1 MNIVEEEAKKFY
13 DRGFINNGK
22 INNLENLKS
31 TLVSK
36 LYNFNRERD
45 KLDFLKILKVTC
57 SNDIEKHMK
66 NCNGCGYD
74 KERKIAIFA
83 IDQEIDDINKYYVFE
98 SKKEEEFTIEEETK
112 LHNKLNKII
121 DDLEKQHFGQQII
134 FDEIEELKNHF
145 NLGKKNW
152 FQLVKGK
159 FFDLTVEKVVE
170 KAVIVEMFESLSE
183 GFEQVT
189 KMLNK

>member
-13 DRGFINNGK
+13 DRGFLNKVNT
-22 INNLENLKS
+22 LENLKS

-36 LYNFNRERD
+36 LYNFNRDRD
-45 KLDFLKILKVTC
+45 KLDFLKVLKDIC
-57 SNDIEKHMK
+57 SDDIEKHMK
-66 NCNGCGYD
+66 KCNGCGYD

-83 IDQEIDDINKYYVFE
+83 IDQEIDDINKFYVFE
-98 SKKEEEFTIEEETK
+98 TKKEEEFTIEEETK

-121 DDLEKQHFGQQII
+121 ENLEKQHFGQQII

-145 NLGKKNW
+145 NNRKNNW

-159 FFDLTVEKVVE
+159 FFDLTVEKVIDKVL
-170 KAVIVEMFESLSE
+170 IVEMFNSLSE

-189 KMLNK
+189 KMINK

>member
-13 DRGFINNGK
+13 DRGFLNKVNT
-22 INNLENLKS
+22 LENLKS

-36 LYNFNRERD
+36 LYNFNRDRD
-45 KLDFLKILKVTC
+45 KLDFLKVLKDIC
-57 SNDIEKHMK
+57 SDDIEKHMK
-66 NCNGCGYD
+66 KCNGCGYD

-83 IDQEIDDINKYYVFE
+83 IDQEIDDINKFYVFE
-98 SKKEEEFTIEEETK
+98 TKKEEEFTIEEETK

-121 DDLEKQHFGQQII
+121 ENLEKQHFGQQII

-145 NLGKKNW
+145 NLGKNNW

-159 FFDLTVEKVVE
+159 FFDLTVEKVIDKVL
-170 KAVIVEMFESLSE
+170 IVEMFNSLSE

-189 KMLNK
+189 KMINK